1 MFSIKIA
8 YQQIGISVTG
18 CNVGFLDPLFQHLQ
32 LSHLYVKIPSLI
44 LHVLNKTY
52 VVIEF
57 EKKTYL
63 HTNSR
68 TPSLVIWDEVL
79 HAQYKQFPKMFRRI
93 FLQPGVERLSQKCC
107 MWMAYKKDERLLDWN
122 GQMQCENIIYR
133 NHVFSSTSF
142 LDRRFGFIARLV
154 S

>member
-68 TPSLVIWDEVL
+68 TPSLVI
-79 HAQYKQFPKMFRRI
+79 
-93 FLQPGVERLSQKCC
+93 
-107 MWMAYKKDERLLDWN
+107 
-122 GQMQCENIIYR
+122 
-133 NHVFSSTSF
+133 
-142 LDRRFGFIARLV
+142 
-154 S
+154 